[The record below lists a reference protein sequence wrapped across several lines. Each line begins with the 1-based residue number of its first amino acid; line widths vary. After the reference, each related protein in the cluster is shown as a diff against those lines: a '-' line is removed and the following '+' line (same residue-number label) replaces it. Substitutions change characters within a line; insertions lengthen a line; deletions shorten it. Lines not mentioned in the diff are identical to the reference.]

1 MSVATEHFAYPL
13 VTVTVAEAPAV
24 RLKPF
29 AEMLVGGAVLAAF
42 VWIVATA
49 WLFGMLV
56 GWL

>member
-13 VTVTVAEAPAV
+13 VTVAEAPAV

>member
-13 VTVTVAEAPAV
+13 ATPTEAPAI

-29 AEMLVGGAVLAAF
+29 AEVLVGGAVLAAF
-42 VWIVATA
+42 VWIAATV